1 MSLQQYLT
9 IVLKHWRLIVICFLL
24 VGAGAT
30 IGSKLITPLYKST
43 VLIQIAVRSGNNTSD
58 YNNLLASDEL
68 VQTEAVLA
76 TSDSVLREVASH
88 YPGLTVEQFAKE
100 VTATPKLNTQLFQ
113 IDVLDPSPKR
123 AAALANDIAATL
135 IKQQLQMTQQ
145 GTAQSNLLVVQP
157 AQPGLNPVQPNVL
170 LNTGA
175 GLLTG
180 VLLGMLLVV
189 LFERLDPRVR
199 TTEALTQLLSWPVLA
214 TIWQASSNEDVV
226 NPTEY
231 NANVESYRTLRT
243 NIGFAAID
251 KPLRTLVVTSATPR
265 DGRSVVAANLAIFMA
280 KAGKNTLLID
290 ADLRRPVLHEVFSIP
305 ADKMGLSNAILAL
318 SKPTTANPSAQYQS
332 ATPTTSVASSSAS
345 TAPESSLDPFVHA
358 ANIPNL
364 CVMPSG
370 PLPPNPTEL
379 LDSQAMQRFFTAL
392 ASYGAEVVIFDT
404 PPLLGLPDASILAS
418 KVDGTLVV
426 VDITRDT
433 KGDLK
438 QMKTLLVLAG
448 ARVLGCVVNKQQR
461 QRNDTIYSYYH
472 NTDHQNGRGNHNT
485 KNANSAPI
493 TTAVLRQPETQSQL
507 DRDKQNGG
515 ENQSTKNVKTLAV
528 SASILDATDQTI
540 KLSLPNRGAA
550 TGNLEGE
557 NSAEK

>member
-9 IVLKHWRLIVICFLL
+9 IVGKQWRLIVMCIL
-24 VGAGAT
+24 VVGLAALMA
-30 IGSKLITPLYKST
+30 SKLITPLYKSS
-43 VLIQIAVRSGNNTSD
+43 VLIQIAVHSGNNLSD
-58 YNNLLASDEL
+58 YNNLLASEQL

-76 TSDSVLREVASH
+76 TSDPVLREVASH
-88 YPGLTVEQFAKE
+88 YPGLTVEQLAKE

-157 AQPGLNPVQPNVL
+157 ARPGLNPVQPNVL
-170 LNTGA
+170 LNIGA

-180 VLLGMLLVV
+180 LLLGMLLAV
-189 LFERLDPRVR
+189 LLERLDTRVR
-199 TTEALTQLLSWPVLA
+199 TTEALTQLLNWPILA

-318 SKPTTANPSAQYQS
+318 SKPTMANPSAQYQS

-433 KGDLK
+433 KADLQ

-461 QRNDTIYSYYH
+461 QRHDRVYAYYH
-472 NTDHQNGRGNHNT
+472 NTDGQNGRGKHTNVNVSIVSPVT
-485 KNANSAPI
+485 PAIVK
-493 TTAVLRQPETQSQL
+493 QPETLSQP
-507 DRDKQNGG
+507 DVHERNGEG
-515 ENQSTKNVKTLAV
+515 KRNMNNANPPAV
-528 SASILDATDQTI
+528 SGNVLDGNDYTI
-540 KLSLPNRGAA
+540 KLPRRNR
-550 TGNLEGE
+550 E
-557 NSAEK
+557 EKGR